1 MKTRTAASTFALIV
15 GLYGITPAT
24 AESFNERGPDI
35 GNWSAASQA
44 PMAQP
49 SEQSR
54 TTTSY
59 GQRFNKGSTF
69 VAAPASSTDPAQSRQ
84 VCELSP
90 RIGFN
95 ESSQISAC

>member
-1 MKTRTAASTFALIV
+1 MKTRTAASTFALIIS
-15 GLYGITPAT
+15 LYGITPAT

-35 GNWSAASQA
+35 GNWPAASQT

-54 TTTSY
+54 TTASHS
-59 GQRFNKGSTF
+59 QRFNKGSTF
-69 VAAPASSTDPAQSRQ
+69 ATAPASFTDPAQSRQ
-84 VCELSP
+84 VCDLSP